1 MPAKNV
7 DNEIKSIE
15 SEVTTRN
22 ETFEPLFV
30 QEITDHV
37 KEDGSTLRS
46 IVSRHSDG
54 FVCLQL
60 IDEADKPK
68 LPTHIRFGEPVNDA
82 AAGDLLSF

>member
-1 MPAKNV
+1 MPGKNP
-7 DNEIKSIE
+7 DNDINPIE
-15 SEVTTRN
+15 SKQIARN
-22 ETFEPLFV
+22 DANEPLFV

-37 KEDGSTLRS
+37 KEDGTTLRS

-68 LPTHIRFGEPVNDA
+68 LPKTIRFGDA
-82 AAGDLLSF
+82 DADATAKDPLSF